1 MTTEKLVNKA
11 LFGKVELDSQ
21 KVELGSIDIFVDSYK
36 SQASKL
42 SNIKSKFSDINFELG
57 QIIAGL
63 SSLPKTGNEL
73 IVKMKELGIDSEL
86 QKVQS
91 VNSAIDG
98 LLKSLNP
105 IYKNIAGSVSKI

>member
-1 MTTEKLVNKA
+1 MTTEKLVNNA
-11 LFGKVELDSQ
+11 LFGKTELASQ
-21 KVELGSIDIFVDSYK
+21 KIELGSIDIFIEAYK
-36 SQASKL
+36 KEAAKL
-42 SNIKSKFSDINFELG
+42 LNIKSKFSDINFELG
-57 QIIAGL
+57 NIIAGL

-73 IVKMKELGIDSEL
+73 ITKMKDLGIDSEL